1 VEAAHGV
8 VLCRSAVIAETGP
21 NEMSEMALAHTV
33 SDKVEAAYR
42 YCDMREKRRRTMA
55 EWAVYRARSV
65 AGHGQR
71 QLKVKRLC

>member
-1 VEAAHGV
+1 
-8 VLCRSAVIAETGP
+8 
-21 NEMSEMALAHTV
+21 MSEMALAHTV

-42 YCDMREKRRRTMA
+42 YCDMREKSRRTMA